1 MRFSQSV
8 ALLAWAVPALGS
20 TYQVKESH
28 SVPRGWNV
36 VSSAPES
43 HRIEL
48 HFALKQSRFDE
59 LEKTLYEV
67 STPGHPRYRQHLS
80 QEEVHD
86 LVKPTDETLDLVEE
100 WLVSHGVDVDG
111 LDYTPSKDW
120 FTVTLPIDT
129 IERLLNTKYSV
140 YEHEDGTRLVRTPK
154 WSLPE
159 HLHDHIESIQP
170 TNSFFR
176 PHQEGRQF
184 KIADELASFPAYAV
198 AEAQVENPT
207 VDAVCNSSLVTPL
220 CLRTLYGTVDYTPQ
234 AHGKNKIGI
243 NNFLNETANHSD
255 VNIFINTYR
264 PEAKGFNFTTFIVSH
279 GDDQQTPDTPE
290 QLEDG
295 KDIEANLDAETIIG
309 ISYPTKVY
317 TYNTGGNPPPF
328 KPSVGSDSDTNE
340 PYATWLKFVS
350 SQSDDILP
358 QTISTSY
365 GDEEQTVPPSYAHS
379 VCKRFAALGARG
391 VTILFASGDSGVG
404 GNGTCV
410 SNDGKNRTEF
420 IPEFPTG
427 CPYVTSVGATMN
439 FNPEVVAFNERNGY
453 VGGGGFSNY
462 FERPLYQE
470 KFVKE
475 YVHGLDGLH
484 DGLYNKHGRGY
495 PDIAAQGRAFAV
507 IWNGTVHG
515 VDGTS
520 ASTPAAAGIITLVN
534 DALVA
539 AGKRPLGF
547 LNPWLYAEAH
557 KTFNDITSGSSFGCS
572 TSGFPAKK
580 GWDAVTGFGTFDFK
594 KLKDLA
600 LSK

>member
-1 MRFSQSV
+1 MVR
-8 ALLAWAVPALGS
+8 
-20 TYQVKESH
+20 
-28 SVPRGWNV
+28 
-36 VSSAPES
+36 
-43 HRIEL
+43 
-48 HFALKQSRFDE
+48 
-59 LEKTLYEV
+59 
-67 STPGHPRYRQHLS
+67 
-80 QEEVHD
+80 
-86 LVKPTDETLDLVEE
+86 PTDETLDLVEE
-100 WLVSHGVDVDG
+100 WLNSHGVDVNG

-120 FTVTLPIDT
+120 FTVTLPVDKV
-129 IERLLNTKYSV
+129 ERLLNTKYSV
-140 YEHEDGTRLVRTPK
+140 YEHEDGTQLVRTPK

-170 TNSFFR
+170 TTSFFR
-176 PHQEGRQF
+176 PRQEGRQF
-184 KIADELASFPAYAV
+184 KIADELASFPINAV

-207 VDAVCNSSLVTPL
+207 VDTVCNASSVTPL

-255 VNIFINTYR
+255 VNIYINTFR
-264 PEAKGFNFTTFIVSH
+264 PEAKGFNFTTFIVNH
-279 GDDQQTPDTPE
+279 GNDQQTPDTPE
-290 QLEDG
+290 QLDSG

-317 TYNTGGNPPPF
+317 TYNTGGSPPF

-340 PYATWLKFVS
+340 PYATWLNFVS
-350 SQSDDILP
+350 SQSDSVLP

-365 GDEEQTVPPSYAHS
+365 GDEEQTVPRSYAHS

-391 VTILFASGDSGVG
+391 VTVLFASGDSGVG
-404 GNGTCV
+404 SNGTCI
-410 SNDGKNRTEF
+410 SNDGRNRTEF

-427 CPYVTSVGATMN
+427 CPYVTSVGATMD
-439 FNPEVVAFNERNGY
+439 FKPEVVAFNERNGY

-470 KFVKE
+470 HTVKE
-475 YVHGLDGLH
+475 YVKGLEGLH
-484 DGLYNKHGRGY
+484 HGLYNKHGRGY

-520 ASTPAAAGIITLVN
+520 AATPAAAGVITLVN

-557 KTFNDITSGSSFGCS
+557 KTFTDITSGSSFGCN
-572 TSGFPAKK
+572 TSGFPAKE
-580 GWDAVTGFGTFDFK
+580 GWDAVTGFGTFVRHPFCYSLK
-594 KLKDLA
+594 KKKVTNILYRTSRNSRTSPCQSRWIITNSTIDSTVTIENKRIFLLIDLSSA
-600 LSK
+600 QFVSPCHERLEPTQPSKNDVRLNSKKHKSKVVNNN